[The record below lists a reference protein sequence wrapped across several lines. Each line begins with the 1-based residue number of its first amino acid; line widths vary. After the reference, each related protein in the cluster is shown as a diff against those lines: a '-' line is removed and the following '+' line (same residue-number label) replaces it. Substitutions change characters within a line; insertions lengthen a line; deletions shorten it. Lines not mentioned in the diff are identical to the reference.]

1 MGGAVLLPSFGV
13 EVVRVATRADRI
25 SLRTEPSGG
34 RVLDI
39 GGRTIPTDAAGDV
52 WLRYAAD
59 ASVPSV
65 PADRVL
71 RGEIDREVFR
81 DRVVLIGTSAPGLGD
96 AFETPLRHLESGVSI
111 QAQLVESLLTGDY
124 LRRPSLAPA
133 LERLVAV
140 VLAIGSLL
148 LFGRM
153 RDKDYALLCGSCA
166 PPRGRLVWRVRRRGA
181 FA

>member
-1 MGGAVLLPSFGV
+1 
-13 EVVRVATRADRI
+13 
-25 SLRTEPSGG
+25 
-34 RVLDI
+34 
-39 GGRTIPTDAAGDV
+39 
-52 WLRYAAD
+52 
-59 ASVPSV
+59 
-65 PADRVL
+65 VL

-81 DRVVLIGTSAPGLGD
+81 DRVALIGTSAPGLGD